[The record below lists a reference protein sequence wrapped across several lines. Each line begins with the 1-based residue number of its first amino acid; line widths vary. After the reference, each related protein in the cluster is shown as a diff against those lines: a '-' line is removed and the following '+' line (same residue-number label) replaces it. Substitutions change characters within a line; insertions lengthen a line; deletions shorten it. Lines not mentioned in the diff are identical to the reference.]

1 MRTGTVAAATLV
13 VIAAVSGQAFAQN
26 EHAIEPGKVEI
37 TPYVSMGSPGASR
50 IGTAITFPVTSS
62 VALEAEV
69 GYRRGEGNIHAL
81 SSSLN
86 GLYFTPRLGRLFP
99 YVAGGIGL
107 EEYGS
112 PVVLPGVPG
121 ILTRPGLR
129 LTMNAGGGIKVPM
142 SDKLG
147 FRTDARWFKSAGRQ
161 GAEHWR
167 VNQGITF

>member
-1 MRTGTVAAATLV
+1 MGTGIVAAASLV
-13 VIAAVSGQAFAQN
+13 VIAASAPAFAQS
-26 EHAIEPGKVEI
+26 EHAIEPGKVDI

-50 IGTAITFPVTSS
+50 IGTAITFPVTSN

-81 SSSLN
+81 SSSLS

-112 PVVLPGVPG
+112 PVVLPGVSEV
-121 ILTRPGLR
+121 LTRPGLR
-129 LTMNAGGGIKVPM
+129 LTMNAGGGIKVPV
-142 SDKLG
+142 SDRLG
-147 FRTDARWFKSAGRQ
+147 FSTDARWFKSVGGH

-167 VNQGITF
+167 LNQGISF